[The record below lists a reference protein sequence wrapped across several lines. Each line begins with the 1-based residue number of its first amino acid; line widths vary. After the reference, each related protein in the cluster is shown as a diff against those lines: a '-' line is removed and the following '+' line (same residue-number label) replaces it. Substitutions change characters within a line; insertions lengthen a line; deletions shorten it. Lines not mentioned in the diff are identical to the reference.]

1 LNPSVAGTG
10 SFALATSGEPLLDGF
25 RALYDET
32 GAAILGAIAL
42 TGLVASFHTILFAQG
57 RQIYSLSRA
66 GSFPNWL
73 SITHPRWKTPHLA
86 MIAGSV
92 LGLGVV
98 LIVWTASGGPSSDWV
113 AVSAIVLN
121 MVVFGAMLSYIAQ
134 ALSFILLRRNQ
145 PGIDRPFRS

>member
-1 LNPSVAGTG
+1 
-10 SFALATSGEPLLDGF
+10 
-25 RALYDET
+25 
-32 GAAILGAIAL
+32 
-42 TGLVASFHTILFAQG
+42 
-57 RQIYSLSRA
+57 
-66 GSFPNWL
+66 
-73 SITHPRWKTPHLA
+73 

-145 PGIDRPFRS
+145 PGIDRPFRSPLGVAGAVITIVVALVTLAYQLQDPAFNRIVPWVLAWLATGIAYFALIGRHRLILSPEETFALQHTT